1 MNFFNPLGTR
11 LNWLEAMGIDRF
23 HNRGLLSVA
32 LCQETPSCLTR
43 LESGAHYP
51 QEYGRVFN
59 SFKRKRLK
67 CVLLVHFN
75 INQNRVRLK
84 RLVPNLRLRLSVF
97 PLVVR
102 VLLRLSTAC
111 HPQSPAT
118 HKTRFTH
125 TARTQ
130 YTHTVR
136 TLYAHSTHTVRTLYA
151 HSTYTA
157 RNNYKVIY
165 FLFTLTSLQDVDQNK
180 NKKEKQDPRE
190 HNNVSQEDSI

>member
-11 LNWLEAMGIDRF
+11 LNWLEAMGIDHF

-67 CVLLVHFN
+67 FVLLVHFN

-111 HPQSPAT
+111 QPQSPAT

-130 YTHTVR
+130 YTH
-136 TLYAHSTHTVRTLYA
+136 STHTVRTQHAIIIKLYICCL
-151 HSTYTA
+151 
-157 RNNYKVIY
+157 RWPPCRM
-165 FLFTLTSLQDVDQNK
+165 LTKTKTRRKSRTPENTIMWV
-180 NKKEKQDPRE
+180 RE
-190 HNNVSQEDSI
+190 IPYNEAK